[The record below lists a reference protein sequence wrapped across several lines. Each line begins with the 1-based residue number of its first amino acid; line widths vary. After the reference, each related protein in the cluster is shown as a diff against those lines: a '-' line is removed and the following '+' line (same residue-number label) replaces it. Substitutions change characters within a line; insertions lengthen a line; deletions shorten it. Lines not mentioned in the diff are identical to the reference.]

1 MWRFFAGKRSEQD
14 FAAEAEQVAAECEVI
29 VKLRQSLYPQN
40 KDDSKQMLKWYGGR
54 IPVLENKHYHPVA
67 KLSFSERYD
76 EMVEDYVK
84 KLGQAA
90 AGDRA
95 ARAEVKEIRAKAVGL
110 VAEELD
116 YLKFKKA
123 KWEDIG
129 EKAREFVADKDW
141 KHEKLKINAQLVEE
155 RALIAAAVPKNKEDM
170 TQWGSY
176 YRQRLSR
183 LELPKKVLPLV
194 AKIPWVLSLKRE
206 ERERKIQEYLGLLDR
221 LIAGENLVDLLLKL
235 ENDIEILVIN
245 EALRLRRDY
254 ARFLQKPGNAVA

>member
-1 MWRFFAGKRSEQD
+1 
-14 FAAEAEQVAAECEVI
+14 
-29 VKLRQSLYPQN
+29 
-40 KDDSKQMLKWYGGR
+40 
-54 IPVLENKHYHPVA
+54 
-67 KLSFSERYD
+67 
-76 EMVEDYVK
+76 
-84 KLGQAA
+84 
-90 AGDRA
+90 
-95 ARAEVKEIRAKAVGL
+95 
-110 VAEELD
+110 
-116 YLKFKKA
+116 
-123 KWEDIG
+123 
-129 EKAREFVADKDW
+129 
-141 KHEKLKINAQLVEE
+141 
-155 RALIAAAVPKNKEDM
+155 M